1 LVKIVQKQWD
11 EFLSNPLPMCDF
23 ADDLKSDV
31 IENVLSEREFES
43 RMKTKPYKNA
53 INMLKSIGQ

>member
-1 LVKIVQKQWD
+1 
-11 EFLSNPLPMCDF
+11 MCDF